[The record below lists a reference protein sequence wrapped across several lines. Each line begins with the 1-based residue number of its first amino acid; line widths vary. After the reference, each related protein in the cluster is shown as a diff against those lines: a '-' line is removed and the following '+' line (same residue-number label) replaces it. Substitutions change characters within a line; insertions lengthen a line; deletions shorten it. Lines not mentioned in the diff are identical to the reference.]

1 MVDPFDPYANVQ
13 AFIRECWRCGHGLT
27 HEDDHLHACPV
38 CGDLR
43 LVPFGS
49 RFVVAVDPI
58 Y

>member
-58 Y
+58 